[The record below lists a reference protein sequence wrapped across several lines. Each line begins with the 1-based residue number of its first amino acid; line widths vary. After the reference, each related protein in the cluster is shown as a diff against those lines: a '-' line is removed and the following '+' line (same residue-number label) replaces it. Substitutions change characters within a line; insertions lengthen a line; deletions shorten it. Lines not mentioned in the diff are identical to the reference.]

1 MMQAADVLVLVAVA
15 AHTAVHVPIL
25 NNPMRPR
32 LWTAQRRESTA

>member
-25 NNPMRPR
+25 NNPMRPTTYER
-32 LWTAQRRESTA
+32 SSRERT